1 MKRWLYLLLMCMLA
15 LSSCASLLRT
25 DAPMERFSFS
35 HAGMRSDS
43 CYTLTAEKTDDGWQA
58 HFDLFCT
65 QEFTLPMSQED
76 ADMLYGLLDACN
88 LWKWNGFHKV
98 DKTVSDGKSFWLN
111 VSFADGRK
119 LSASGGHRFPD
130 DYGAAVNAIKAVFIQ
145 IMENN
150 GMDNPF

>member
-1 MKRWLYLLLMCMLA
+1 MKYRICLLLMCVL
-15 LSSCASLLRT
+15 LLTSCAGLFHT

-43 CYTLTAEKTDDGWQA
+43 CYTLTAEKRDDGWA
-58 HFDLFCT
+58 AYFDLFCA

-76 ADMLYGLLDACN
+76 ADMLYELLDACD

-98 DKTVSDGKSFWLN
+98 DKTVSDGKSFRLN
-111 VSFADGRK
+111 ISFADGQE
-119 LSASGGHRFPD
+119 LSASGGNRFPD